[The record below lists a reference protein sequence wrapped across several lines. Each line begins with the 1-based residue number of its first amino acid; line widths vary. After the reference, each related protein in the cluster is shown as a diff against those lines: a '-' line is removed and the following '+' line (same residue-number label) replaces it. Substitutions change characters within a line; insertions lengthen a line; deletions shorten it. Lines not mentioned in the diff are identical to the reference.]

1 MIQPTGAFA
10 FTDNTTVKDVKRM
23 FNVVGTQIELSRGDT
38 GAIDFTATGYTFG
51 TDDRALFSVKDR
63 NGTVVKQQAYAMT
76 NNAFT
81 VTFYN
86 ADTDA
91 LPAGNYTWD
100 VRYVINP
107 LYDDNDYIVDGD
119 QVITPM
125 LPQPL
130 RLLIV
135 FGEI

>member
-1 MIQPTGAFA
+1 
-10 FTDNTTVKDVKRM
+10 M
-23 FNVVGTQIELSRGDT
+23 FEVNGTRIRLSRGDT
-38 GAIDFTATGYTFG
+38 GSIDFTATGYTFSS
-51 TDDRALFSVKDR
+51 DDRALFSVKDR
-63 NGTVVKQQAYAMT
+63 NGTVVKQQAYEMT

-81 VTFYN
+81 VTFWN

-91 LPAGNYTWD
+91 LPAGDYTWD

-107 LYDDNDYIVDGD
+107 LYDDDDRIVDGD

-130 RLLIV
+130 QLLSV
-135 FGEI
+135 VGEI